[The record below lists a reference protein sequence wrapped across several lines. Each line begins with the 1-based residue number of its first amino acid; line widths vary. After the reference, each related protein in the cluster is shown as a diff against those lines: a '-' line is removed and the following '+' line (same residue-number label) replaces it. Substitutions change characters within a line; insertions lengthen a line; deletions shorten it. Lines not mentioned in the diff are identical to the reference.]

1 MDEIFHRRNE
11 ILSLFRLQ
19 NEQRLKDVRLRKVQ
33 NRFLKFKTP
42 EISQQQS
49 LIEPKKKI
57 RLQLRKNAE
66 SGSSVGFSYLIDFNG
81 HQIGDAVKSVKSP
94 SPLSWTAVGL
104 HVCPGVLQRGGK
116 EKRRLRRAELIAG
129 ADGGADIQNGSLCY
143 MTCETWSSYIIRF
156 LRQTSHKLRAG
167 GRTRRHLADHLF
179 LFCLPQTLRFPQ
191 FSLDDHVRVNRNI
204 SGERL

>member
-1 MDEIFHRRNE
+1 M
-11 ILSLFRLQ
+11 
-19 NEQRLKDVRLRKVQ
+19 
-33 NRFLKFKTP
+33 
-42 EISQQQS
+42 
-49 LIEPKKKI
+49 
-57 RLQLRKNAE
+57 
-66 SGSSVGFSYLIDFNG
+66 GFSYLIDFNG

-116 EKRRLRRAELIAG
+116 EKRRLRRAELIVG

-204 SGERL
+204 SGERLWNRVCVCLTFLLPVLAAFTSSCQRVVLFFGILPGLPARRAAR